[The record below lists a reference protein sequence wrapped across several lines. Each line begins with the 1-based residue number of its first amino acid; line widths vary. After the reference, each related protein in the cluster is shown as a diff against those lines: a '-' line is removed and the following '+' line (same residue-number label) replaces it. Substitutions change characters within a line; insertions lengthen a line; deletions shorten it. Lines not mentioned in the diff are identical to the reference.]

1 MDYLDKDVK
10 IDALARELAKEK
22 ADELFY
28 RQKVKELSEAVTDT
42 LKMLPNS
49 LQELRHAI
57 EMLDKESDNRF
68 LKTKDTYEKIL
79 SDLKEI
85 KLDLDN
91 LFEKIRIIQSENET
105 IYEKIIDKNNNES
118 MINQLNEI
126 IKKNEELIV
135 DLNNEK
141 SLAKILNDKF
151 NEQKTLLMDMNNEKS
166 LLYLSKKNTMEI
178 LNEIKSKNDTKTYIT
193 WLLAT
198 ITAAVSILSSLGI
211 IGGK

>member
-68 LKTKDTYEKIL
+68 LKTKDIYEKIL

-178 LNEIKSKNDTKTYIT
+178 LNEIKSKNDAKTYIT

-198 ITAAVSILSSLGI
+198 ITAVISILSSFGI
-211 IGGK
+211 ISGK